1 MEHKIRNFCIIA
13 HIDHGKSTLADRF
26 LEITGKLE
34 KREMK
39 NDQMLDTMDIEQ
51 ERGITIKL
59 QSVRMQWKGYELN
72 VIDTP
77 GHVDFQ
83 YEVSR
88 SLAACEGVILVVDAS
103 QGIEAQTIANV
114 YLAIEHNL
122 KIIPVLNKIDLPAS
136 DIEKV
141 SGEMHNILGIDP
153 SDIIPVSA
161 KTGKN
166 IEKIL
171 DAVIDIIPSPRTEF
185 IKENCSKALIFD
197 SIYDQYKG
205 VLVFVRIF
213 SGSFKK
219 GHTAH
224 MLGTETSMQI
234 IEVGEFCPKYKVN
247 DTLEEGQVGYI
258 VTGLKTTSEAR
269 VGDTVYQGKNISKSE
284 MLPGYKRIHPVVY
297 SGVFTING
305 DDYALLRDA
314 LEKLSFNDSSL
325 VFEPEQSSALGY
337 GFRCGFL
344 GLLHMEIVQERLER
358 EYDLDLI
365 ISAPSVNYEI
375 LKRNKEII
383 HISAPSD
390 LPDMS
395 IVHEIRE
402 PFVKLE
408 IIIPKEYIGGVTE
421 LATNHRGVYK
431 SLSFVDE
438 ERSLLIFEIPLATII
453 SDFFDTLK
461 SISQGYASMSYDHIG
476 FRVEKLVKVDIL
488 VAEEPISALSFITH
502 KDFAEKEGRKVAL
515 KLKKVISAHQF
526 TVAIQAVIGGKIIAR
541 ESVSAARKDVTAKLY
556 GGDITRKRKLLEKQ
570 KKGKSRLKAFGRVQL
585 SQDAFMSVLK
595 R

>member
-59 QSVRMQWKGYELN
+59 QPVRMQWKGYELN

-122 KIIPVLNKIDLPAS
+122 KIIPVLNKIDLPAA
-136 DIEKV
+136 DVEKV
-141 SGEMHNILGIDP
+141 AGEMQNILGIDP
-153 SDIIPVSA
+153 KDIIPVSA

-166 IEKIL
+166 IEAIL

-185 IKENCSKALIFD
+185 IQDNCSKALIFD

-213 SGSFKK
+213 SGSFKR
-219 GHTAH
+219 GDSAH
-224 MLGTETSMQI
+224 MLGTETSMQV
-234 IEVGEFCPKYKVN
+234 IEVGEFCPKYKAN
-247 DTLEEGQVGYI
+247 DILEEGQVGYI

-269 VGDTVYQGKNISKSE
+269 VGDTVYQGKNIVKAE

-365 ISAPSVNYEI
+365 MSAPSVNYEI

-383 HISAPSD
+383 YISAPSD

-395 IVHEIRE
+395 VVHEIRE

-408 IIIPKEYIGGVTE
+408 IIIPKQYIGGVTE
-421 LATNHRGVYK
+421 LATTHRGVYK
-431 SLSFVDE
+431 DLSFVDE

-488 VAEEPISALSFITH
+488 VAEESIGALSFITH
-502 KDFAEKEGRKVAL
+502 KDFAEQEGRKVAL

-541 ESVSAARKDVTAKLY
+541 ETVSAARKDVTAKLY

-570 KKGKSRLKAFGRVQL
+570 KKGKSRLKAFGKVNL